1 MRLREIMRERV
12 VTIGPTELATAA
24 WTRMRRRGIRHLV
37 VTDDGDVVGVLSERD
52 LGGRAGGDLR
62 RGRRVQDLMVSR
74 VVSVEPE
81 TTLRRAADLMRTNLI
96 GSLPVVDDGALAGIV
111 TATDVFDALGDDASG
126 TLSQAERQ
134 MLRAPASSRSLGGR
148 PIPRSRSGEEASN
161 EPAATRTRAS
171 QREKREPFA
180 EHVPRPTKRSAG
192 RTSAPLVPA
201 NIRVSGV
208 DLDDAKREY
217 IRRRLGM
224 KLGKFAADIERV
236 TVRVADENGPR
247 GGVDTTCR
255 IKVVLSGL
263 PSVTVETRG
272 ASLEDTINR
281 ALGGAE
287 RAVRRNVQRRRTKP
301 LKAVPRK
308 RATPTA

>member
-1 MRLREIMRERV
+1 MQLREIMRERV

-37 VTDDGDVVGVLSERD
+37 VTDGGEVVGVLSERD
-52 LGGRAGGDLR
+52 LGGRAGSGLR
-62 RGRRVQDLMVSR
+62 RGRRVQDLMTPR

-96 GSLPVVDDGALAGIV
+96 GSLPVVDDGELAGIV
-111 TATDVFDALGDDASG
+111 TATDVFDALGDDARA

-148 PIPRSRSGEEASN
+148 PVARSRAPD
-161 EPAATRTRAS
+161 EPTRATTRAS
-171 QREKREPFA
+171 QHEKREPFTDR
-180 EHVPRPTKRSAG
+180 VPRPTKRSAG

-201 NIRVSGV
+201 NIRVAGV
-208 DLDDAKREY
+208 TLDDDDRTY

-224 KLGKFAADIERV
+224 KLGKFADNIERV
-236 TVRVADENGPR
+236 TVRVEDVNGPR
-247 GGVDTTCR
+247 GGVDTSCR
-255 IKVVLSGL
+255 VKVVLSGL

-272 ASLEDTINR
+272 ATLADTVNR
-281 ALGGAE
+281 ALAGAE

-301 LKAVPRK
+301 LKTVARK
-308 RATPTA
+308 RATRSA

>member
-111 TATDVFDALGDDASG
+111 TATDVFDALVIGSFLIEKNPQKNAQPLVYEEV
-126 TLSQAERQ
+126 T
-134 MLRAPASSRSLGGR
+134 SL
-148 PIPRSRSGEEASN
+148 SGES
-161 EPAATRTRAS
+161 
-171 QREKREPFA
+171 
-180 EHVPRPTKRSAG
+180 
-192 RTSAPLVPA
+192 
-201 NIRVSGV
+201 
-208 DLDDAKREY
+208 
-217 IRRRLGM
+217 
-224 KLGKFAADIERV
+224 
-236 TVRVADENGPR
+236 
-247 GGVDTTCR
+247 
-255 IKVVLSGL
+255 
-263 PSVTVETRG
+263 
-272 ASLEDTINR
+272 
-281 ALGGAE
+281 
-287 RAVRRNVQRRRTKP
+287 
-301 LKAVPRK
+301 
-308 RATPTA
+308 